1 MPSSWHCADGKTQ
14 VEENKLTAAAGEKES
29 VLLSRCMEVN
39 TLEVEE
45 ELATLAW
52 TEGFG
57 MGRWA

>member
-1 MPSSWHCADGKTQ
+1 M
-14 VEENKLTAAAGEKES
+14 TAAAGEKES